1 MIKFLK
7 LFLFPFSI
15 VYWIITSIR
24 NKLFDLNILPSSSFS
39 IPIISVGNLST
50 GGTGKSPHIEYLVS
64 KLSDKYKIAT
74 LSRGYKRKTKGF
86 ILAKSGHTAN
96 DIGDEPLQF
105 KTKFPNLTV
114 AVDADRVNGASSLL
128 KQEDGLDMLLLD
140 DAYQHRKIDRS
151 INILLTEYSKPF
163 YKDHIL
169 PVGNLRESR
178 SGFKRANVIIVTKS
192 PIVLSPLDIRR
203 VKAEIKPE
211 PYQKIYFSYIKYGK
225 PVAHTEAAKSLGQ
238 INLSDFA
245 ITVISGIA
253 NPEGLKF
260 YVNRYAKEVN
270 SLTFPDHHAFSQK
283 DFDKINEKFEDLI
296 SQKKII
302 ITTEKDSMRIDKLAY
317 KDLPIFYIPIK
328 IKFHL
333 NDGEEL
339 IEQITDYVTA
349 NSHNSQVYTKQTK

>member
-15 VYWIITSIR
+15 LYWIATSIR
-24 NKLFDLNILPSSSFS
+24 NKFYDIGLIKTTSFP

-50 GGTGKSPHIEYLVS
+50 GGTGKSPHIEFLVS
-64 KLSDKYKIAT
+64 KLSDKYKLAT
-74 LSRGYKRKTKGF
+74 LSRGYKRKTTGF
-86 ILAKSGHTAN
+86 ILADPKNTAA

-105 KTKFPNLTV
+105 KTKFPNLPV
-114 AVDADRVNGASSLL
+114 AVDADRVNGVTELL
-128 KQEDGLDMLLLD
+128 KNDSEIEMVLLD
-140 DAYQHRKIDRS
+140 DAYQHRKINRS

-178 SGFKRANVIIVTKS
+178 SGFKRANIIIVTKS

-203 VKAEIKPE
+203 VKEEIQPE
-211 PYQKIYFSYIKYGK
+211 PYQQIYFSYIKYGE
-225 PVAHTEAAKSLGQ
+225 PIAHTEAAKALGD
-238 INLSDFA
+238 INLSDFGV
-245 ITVISGIA
+245 TVLSGIA

-260 YVNRYAKEVN
+260 YVKRYAKEVN
-270 SLTFPDHHAFSQK
+270 ELSFPDHHEFSIK
-283 DFDKINEKFEDLI
+283 DFKKIDDKFNELI

-302 ITTEKDSMRIDKLAY
+302 VTTEKDAMRIDKNLH
-317 KDLPIFYIPIK
+317 KDIPIIYIPIK

-333 NDGEEL
+333 NNGEEL
-339 IEQITDYVTA
+339 IDQITDYVRA
-349 NSHNSQVYTKQTK
+349 NSNNSQVYTK